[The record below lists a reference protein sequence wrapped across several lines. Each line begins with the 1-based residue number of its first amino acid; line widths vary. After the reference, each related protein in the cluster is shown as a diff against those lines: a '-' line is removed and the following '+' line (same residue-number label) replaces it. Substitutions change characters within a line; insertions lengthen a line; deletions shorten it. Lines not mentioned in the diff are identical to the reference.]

1 MASGPPRYRVI
12 APDRDAS
19 GHHPEAAEARQ
30 ARSAKQLDEQQQ
42 ALRGAAT
49 PMQRPAAPMLPLP
62 PRNRPPRNRNPAP
75 LPPRPKRRSAAP
87 VAPASSSGAG
97 TAVAATGGAT
107 AAAGE
112 AVASILTPEQRQ
124 LVDQLR
130 ARVADALRDDP
141 GAARL
146 GEESALHRF
155 ICARQGS
162 VTDAEEMFRGRL
174 AWHRE
179 VDLDKLWS
187 QYRPAEGEAVGAAA
201 AIAEDC
207 FYVREPQLHRQ
218 TRTRNTYM
226 RTRCSRTLARSVS
239 LAALALSLLCVS
251 VGCALLV
258 ALAPGATW
266 PNRSGVSPNP
276 LPAGTRTA
284 G

>member
-1 MASGPPRYRVI
+1 MASGLPRYRVI

-49 PMQRPAAPMLPLP
+49 PVQRPAAPTLPL
-62 PRNRPPRNRNPAP
+62 PPRNRNPAP

-97 TAVAATGGAT
+97 AAAAATGGAT

-146 GEESALHRF
+146 GDESALHRF

-179 VDLDKLWS
+179 VDLDQLWS

-207 FYVREPQLHRQ
+207 FYVREPQPRRQ
-218 TRTRNTYM
+218 TRTRCEHRHAYM
-226 RTRCSRTLARSVS
+226 RTRCCLALSRSLCLARCSGT
-239 LAALALSLLCVS
+239 LAALCLGRLRSSCCARAGSHAAESL
-251 VGCALLV
+251 
-258 ALAPGATW
+258 
-266 PNRSGVSPNP
+266 R
-276 LPAGTRTA
+276 LPS
-284 G
+284 